1 MIDYI
6 IEYNN
11 SIPDILCDE
20 VIENF
25 IEHNE
30 QDYKKGRT
38 IGGVNTDVL
47 DSIDIDINVAENDA
61 WKKQTFSFLC
71 KELLAKVK
79 LYLNSVNKFTTELKQ
94 DRLFVRQF
102 IIRKYEKNKGKY
114 IYHSDTLH
122 SFTNHSTRVISF
134 IWYLNNVDIGGDT
147 VFFNDY
153 NIKPEKGK
161 LLLFPST
168 WTFPHTGSM
177 PVSDDKYIIVGWIE
191 QKFL

>member
-47 DSIDIDINVAENDA
+47 DSIDIDINVTENDA